1 MYLTMMAIEDRKAAI
16 RTLVDLRKMG
26 MSDAEVSKL
35 VKVVN
40 GWGNG
45 NGYELDDE
53 LNLSIR
59 SE

>member
-1 MYLTMMAIEDRKAAI
+1 
-16 RTLVDLRKMG
+16 MG